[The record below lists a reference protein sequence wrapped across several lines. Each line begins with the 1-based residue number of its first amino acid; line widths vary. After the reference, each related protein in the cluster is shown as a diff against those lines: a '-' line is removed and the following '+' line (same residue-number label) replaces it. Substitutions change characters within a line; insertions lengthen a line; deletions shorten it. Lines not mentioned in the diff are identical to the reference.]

1 MNEIYLDNSATTRP
15 SEAVLRI
22 MEKTLREDFG
32 NPSSMH
38 RKGVEAEQYVRDAR
52 KILSRILKVSEG
64 EIYFT
69 SGGTEG
75 NNWAI
80 IGGAMAQR
88 RAGNRIITTE
98 MEHPAVAE
106 PFAFLEK
113 QGFEVVKIPVDKNG
127 VLDLAAFREALTEDT
142 VLVSAMYVN
151 NEIGAVVPVE
161 ELSALIRQKA
171 PKAYFHV
178 DAIQAF
184 GKYRIYP
191 RTAGIDLLSV
201 SAHKFHGPKGVGFLY
216 IRDGVRTLPLIYGGG
231 QQGGMRSG
239 TENVPGIEGL
249 GAAAEE
255 AYTDFE
261 EKVSH
266 LYALKERLRDGL
278 SAMDHV
284 TVHGLP
290 GREGAPHIVNAAFPG
305 VGAEVLLHALE
316 DRGILISAGSACS
329 THKRA
334 ASPTLSAIRAP
345 KKEAESS
352 VRFSFSEENTFEEV
366 DETLKALGEL
376 LPVLRRYRAR

>member
-127 VLDLAAFREALTEDT
+127 VLDLAAFREALTENT

-161 ELSALIRQKA
+161 ELSALIVDQLAAQKLTSLGSKELERQ
-171 PKAYFHV
+171 AYAV
-178 DAIQAF
+178 NNCIKDPELRNMNI
-184 GKYRIYP
+184 
-191 RTAGIDLLSV
+191 L
-201 SAHKFHGPKGVGFLY
+201 
-216 IRDGVRTLPLIYGGG
+216 
-231 QQGGMRSG
+231 
-239 TENVPGIEGL
+239 
-249 GAAAEE
+249 AA
-255 AYTDFE
+255 
-261 EKVSH
+261 V
-266 LYALKERLRDGL
+266 
-278 SAMDHV
+278 
-284 TVHGLP
+284 
-290 GREGAPHIVNAAFPG
+290 
-305 VGAEVLLHALE
+305 
-316 DRGILISAGSACS
+316 
-329 THKRA
+329 
-334 ASPTLSAIRAP
+334 
-345 KKEAESS
+345 
-352 VRFSFSEENTFEEV
+352 
-366 DETLKALGEL
+366 
-376 LPVLRRYRAR
+376 